1 MRIED
6 LMVGDWVI
14 CTYPS
19 INKPVKVMEIRT
31 VGDKKVIIDNNGI
44 NLVFRRTFIDPIPLT
59 PEILEKNGFGKFD
72 FPDIEKQHKWY
83 LRLDTLS
90 YISLWTR
97 ELNDNS
103 SNGWMCNIEKQPAA
117 SGCVMIVYTHELQHL
132 LKLVGINKEIQI

>member
-1 MRIED
+1 MI
-6 LMVGDWVI
+6 GNWVKI
-14 CTYPS
+14 KGNYGKPLKITTIDDTYNS
-19 INKPVKVMEIRT
+19 INYFDGDAEGELTLQLNEIEPT
-31 VGDKKVIIDNNGI
+31 
-44 NLVFRRTFIDPIPLT
+44 PIT

-72 FPDIEKQHKWY
+72 FPDIEKQHKWF